1 MKNKKYILYLALIL
15 AVSYSSYGQTLVEQ
29 DKSESTRG
37 TDSVELIPEPTAD
50 YSARNLHVT
59 RLKATGIDSARFALT
74 GLPGICEVEIYDES
88 GFVHRQIT
96 SDEESMMILDLNDLP
111 AGPYFVRARPVANK
125 RAIYAAYVI
134 KPQ

>member
-15 AVSYSSYGQTLVEQ
+15 SVSYSSYGQVQVQQGQSDSL
-29 DKSESTRG
+29 RG
-37 TDSVELIPEPTAD
+37 TDSVELIPVPSAD
-50 YSARNLHVT
+50 YSARNLHVM
-59 RLKATGIDSARFALT
+59 RLEATGIDSARFVIT
-74 GLPGICEVEIYDES
+74 GLPGICEIEIYDES
-88 GFVHRQIT
+88 GFVHRQVT
-96 SDEESMMILDLNDLP
+96 SEEESKMLLDLNELP